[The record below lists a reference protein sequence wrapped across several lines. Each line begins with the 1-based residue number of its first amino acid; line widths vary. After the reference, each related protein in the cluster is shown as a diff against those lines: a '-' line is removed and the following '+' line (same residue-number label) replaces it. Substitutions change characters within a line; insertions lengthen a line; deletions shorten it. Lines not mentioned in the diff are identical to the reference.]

1 MPGVVVCVIVVLV
14 LGAAGPCSVGST
26 IVSFVM
32 SSRAMVVA
40 RWWWFVIVISIM
52 VIVVIVV
59 VIAMMWFWFGFR
71 LSFVVVVLLQTCI
84 IWFGLRAGYAE
95 TRWHVQVFLDGNIL
109 ASVRRMVL
117 TLSKPVVEVVHV
129 VFVAAFPIFVVP
141 FLPDNS
147 VVLDIE
153 LYRNTVRGDGVT
165 CHNTAVSCLCKEDS
179 VFEHCLF

>member
-1 MPGVVVCVIVVLV
+1 M
-14 LGAAGPCSVGST
+14 
-26 IVSFVM
+26 
-32 SSRAMVVA
+32 
-40 RWWWFVIVISIM
+40 IVISI
-52 VIVVIVV
+52 IVV
-59 VIAMMWFWFGFR
+59 VVVVVIIAMMRLWFCFR
-71 LSFVVVVLLQTCI
+71 LSFVVVVLFQTFI

-153 LYRNTVRGDGVT
+153 LDRKTVRGDGVT
-165 CHNTAVSCLCKEDS
+165 RHGKEDA
-179 VFEHCLF
+179 VFEHCLFDVDAVGDIEALVAANGSLYKES